1 MVSFIAA
8 PSFLLSYYLWRT
20 QAGRK
25 SEFFQIVVGEMIMNP
40 AVTRLKMEMQFDF
53 SIIACTVDVYRYK
66 TIESI

>member
-53 SIIACTVDVYRYK
+53 SIIAWR
-66 TIESI
+66 